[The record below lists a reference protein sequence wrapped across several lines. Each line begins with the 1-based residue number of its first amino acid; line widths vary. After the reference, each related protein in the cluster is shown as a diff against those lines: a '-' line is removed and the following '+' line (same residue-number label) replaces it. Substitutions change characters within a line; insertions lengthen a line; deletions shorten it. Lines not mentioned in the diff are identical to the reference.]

1 MIWNLWPFC
10 GFLLI
15 DNWKSVKK
23 RNKNEHRNISI
34 HVNCKPIYYIIFR
47 FFLDNHYSY
56 LVKVFFLPRI
66 IIFYRKFMNLRWIGD
81 DPLLHMFNF
90 TKNIPLV
97 SEIQNRRLGL
107 FFMLMTLCLV
117 LSWRK
122 NFRTVCRL
130 TTYFVRF
137 MELNGP
143 RRTTERFAFK
153 HACNRLSFISPAR
166 FLAMKSSVRI
176 MCL

>member
-1 MIWNLWPFC
+1 MYCSTEEIIWNLWPFC

-34 HVNCKPIYYIIFR
+34 HVNCKPIYYFIFR

-122 NFRTVCRL
+122 NFRTV
-130 TTYFVRF
+130 FVVW
-137 MELNGP
+137 P
-143 RRTTERFAFK
+143 
-153 HACNRLSFISPAR
+153 HISCVLWNWTVLGGRQRDLPSN
-166 FLAMKSSVRI
+166 MPVTD
-176 MCL
+176 